1 MNSVRE
7 PGKEQSSLSLILRA
21 FKYRNYRLFF
31 AGQGISLIGNW
42 MQFIASSWLVYRLTQ
57 SPVLLGVVGFSS
69 QIPTFLLAPFA
80 GVLLDRW
87 KRRTVLIVTQSL
99 MMLQAFLFAFL
110 TITGKIQVWQ
120 IIVLSIVMGIIT
132 AFDMPG
138 RHTFVNDIIEDK
150 RDLGNAI
157 ALNSSIFNGARMVGP
172 SIAGLIIERMGEGI
186 CFLCNG
192 VSFVA
197 VIAALTVMRVNQR
210 SNGRERLP
218 LLQEFSHGFSYTFGF
233 PPIRAILILLFFTSM
248 MGTSAMVLMPVFSSQ
263 VLQGGPQT
271 MGFLMGAI
279 GIGALIGALYLA
291 SRKSIVGLGRIIPKA
306 VIILGAG
313 LILFSFSRNLYLS
326 FVFVLL
332 TGFGTMVQMASTNT
346 FIQTVVDEDKRGRV
360 LSFYTTTFM
369 AAFPLGSLIAGYMA
383 DIAGAP
389 ETVLAGGIFCCI
401 AALIYMRHLPSF
413 QEMVDPLYAR
423 LGLVHE
429 GSRPYVAVQGNV
441 TAVQGNVTAS
451 E

>member
-1 MNSVRE
+1 MNNDSE

-42 MQFIASSWLVYRLTQ
+42 MQTIASSWLVYRLTQ

-99 MMLQAFLFAFL
+99 MMLQAFLLAFL
-110 TITGKIQVWQ
+110 TITGRVQVWH
-120 IIVLSIVMGIIT
+120 IIVLSMVMGVIT

-138 RHTFVNDIIEDK
+138 RQTFVHDIIEDK
-150 RDLGNAI
+150 SDLGNAI
-157 ALNSSIFNGARMVGP
+157 ALNSSIFNGARMIGP

-192 VSFVA
+192 ISFVA
-197 VIAALTVMRVNQR
+197 VLAALLAMRVNQR

-218 LLQEFSHGFSYTFGF
+218 LLQEFSQGISYTFGF

-248 MGTSAMVLMPVFSSQ
+248 MGMSAMVLMPVFSSQ
-263 VLQGGPQT
+263 ILKGGAQT
-271 MGFLMGAI
+271 MGFLMGSV
-279 GIGALIGALYLA
+279 GIGALVGALYLA
-291 SRKSIVGLGRIIPKA
+291 SRKSIVGLVKMIPRA
-306 VIILGAG
+306 ALILGVG

-326 FVFVLL
+326 FVLVLL
-332 TGFGTMVQMASTNT
+332 TGFGMMVQMASTNT
-346 FIQTVVDEDKRGRV
+346 FLQTVVDEDKRGRV
-360 LSFYTTTFM
+360 LSIYTTTFM
-369 AAFPLGSLIAGYMA
+369 GAMPLGSLITGYMA
-383 DIAGAP
+383 DIIGAP
-389 ETVLAGGIFCCI
+389 NTVMFGGFFCCI

-413 QEMVDPLYAR
+413 KEMVYPLYVK
-423 LGLVHE
+423 LGLIHE
-429 GSRPYVAVQGNV
+429 GSGPC
-441 TAVQGNVTAS
+441 TAVKGSVTAS
-451 E
+451 K